1 MVDNIKNMATD
12 KTALIQLFQE
22 NVYAVFTK
30 DSVYQL
36 IFLIIYLANVIID
49 IIPKTSS
56 SPMNTTWMAAKIT
69 SIRKTYVCHS
79 MRYKAPTTAGILST
93 IDTNTPTILSV
104 RLPFRAKI
112 EK

>member
-1 MVDNIKNMATD
+1 
-12 KTALIQLFQE
+12 
-22 NVYAVFTK
+22 
-30 DSVYQL
+30 
-36 IFLIIYLANVIID
+36 
-49 IIPKTSS
+49 
-56 SPMNTTWMAAKIT
+56 MNTIWMAAKIT

-104 RLPFRAKI
+104 KLPFRAKI